1 MAKKVAYF
9 DGLRIPKQKIA
20 LRKKRWSQLRKA
32 HSNKQR
38 KVNSGTWRLK
48 QTTNYIKFLE
58 DNSQE
63 LRAIRI
69 GEKTKI
75 YDMMA
80 SSIKSRTA
88 LQCRSHHQKMM
99 KTHGSIDYIIQY
111 YSQVVIPYFKM
122 QEAKLKNEKYKKQP
136 KRQYSFYKISII
148 ENRIRIQIDSSRIWQ
163 YCYDL

>member
-1 MAKKVAYF
+1 MAKRVAFF

-20 LRKKRWSQLRKA
+20 LRKKKWSQLRKA

-48 QTTNYIKFLE
+48 QTINYIKFLE

-63 LRAIRI
+63 LRAIRS

-75 YDMMA
+75 YSKMA
-80 SSIKSRTA
+80 DCIKSRTA

-111 YSQVVIPYFKM
+111 YSGVVIPYFTK
-122 QEAKLKNEKYKKQP
+122 QEAKLKNEKYKKRP
-136 KRQYSFYKISII
+136 KRQYSFYKVSKIG
-148 ENRIRIQIDSSRIWQ
+148 NRIRIQIDSSRIWQ
-163 YCYDL
+163 YSCDL